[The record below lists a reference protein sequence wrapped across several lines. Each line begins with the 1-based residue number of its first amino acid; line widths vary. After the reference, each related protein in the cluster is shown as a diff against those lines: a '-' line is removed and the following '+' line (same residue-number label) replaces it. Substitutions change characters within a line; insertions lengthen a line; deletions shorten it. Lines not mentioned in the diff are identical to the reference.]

1 MLVSVQACADRGQM
15 EGWEPALVLG
25 WGAGLFGPAGE
36 GHGCLHSQDGHPGPA
51 TLAQCVI
58 WDWLSFV
65 LNLGTAEHTA
75 VDVSHY
81 MFLFLA

>member
-1 MLVSVQACADRGQM
+1 MLGP
-15 EGWEPALVLG
+15 EPALL
-25 WGAGLFGPAGE
+25 GPAGE

-65 LNLGTAEHTA
+65 LNLGTAELTT
-75 VDVSHY
+75 VDVSPY